1 MGLMVERPR
10 GVTGRRK
17 PAVSILV
24 STMVLL
30 SLVSLFT
37 TSGGATPASVI
48 DLDVTIDPQDAQ
60 ACVTPGQLDTLD
72 FNCTVGVYQPNYFRS
87 EIHLAASVSTG
98 WPVVLAVEAL
108 NIQGSAVMSFP
119 CTVVVPPGASAD
131 TTAKLTVTATHDPLG
146 PSTVSAMANA
156 NITVRPYCDASL
168 RIYPNLIDLAGG
180 ESITLEGKA
189 LNDGNANYTF
199 KLGVDNPH
207 SNIDT
212 RISPTSLRIPHGE
225 SVTFELEI
233 SVQEGISAGLH
244 ALVVELENKRVGN
257 EPFIKVTET
266 VMVDTNPVQAIMKVD
281 PRRVPPGLDVTFDAS
296 GSTTGKGVPRYL
308 FDFGDGIN
316 TGWASD
322 PVVTHAYAK
331 EGEFT
336 ARLTVEGE
344 GGIRST
350 NDASVVV
357 TVTTEGFKSTA
368 EIVSISPNPA
378 PKNDAVTLTGRGT
391 PVPGANIVAYQW
403 VSSIDGVLGGT
414 AILTV
419 TALSSG
425 THTIRFKVQDERGMW
440 SEPATADLEVLPPLS
455 AWVIQV
461 IEPLE
466 GARLGGSTGRVEGTA
481 EFAGV
486 QIDKVEVRI
495 DEGPWR
501 TTSGKFRWSYEFDPS
516 ALEDGDHTLQV
527 RGHAKGAVS
536 QPVSV
541 SFTTGPDPVFGGMMG
556 ELSWTQL
563 ALIGLLGL
571 LIVGMVLFARS
582 RSHAPIL

>member
-17 PAVSILV
+17 QAVSIMV

-30 SLVSLFT
+30 SLVSIFT
-37 TSGGATPASVI
+37 TSDSATPASVMN
-48 DLDVTIDPQDAQ
+48 LSVTIDPQDAV
-60 ACVTPGQLDTLD
+60 ACITPGRSDLLQ
-72 FNCTVGVYQPNYFRS
+72 FNCTVGVYQPSYFRS
-87 EIHLAASVSTG
+87 EIQLVASVSTG
-98 WPVVLAVEAL
+98 WPATLSYKTL
-108 NIQGSAVMSFP
+108 NAQGSAMFYFACSVG
-119 CTVVVPPGASAD
+119 VPSDAVAD

-146 PSTVSAMANA
+146 PTTVSAMDSA
-156 NITVRPYCDASL
+156 NIIVRPYCDASL
-168 RIYPNLIDLAGG
+168 RIHPNLVRLSAA

-189 LNDGNANYTF
+189 FNDGNANYTF
-199 KLGVDNPH
+199 ELGVDNPH

-212 RISPTSLRIPHGE
+212 KLTPTSLKIPHGE

-266 VMVDTNPVQAIMKVD
+266 VMVDTNPVQAVMKVD

-296 GSTTGKGVPRYL
+296 GSTTGEGPPRYL

-316 TGWASD
+316 TGWTSD

-331 EGEFT
+331 EGQFT

-344 GGIRST
+344 GGIKST
-350 NDASVVV
+350 NDASAVV
-357 TVTTEGFKSTA
+357 TVTTEGFKPTA
-368 EIVSISPNPA
+368 EIISISPDPA
-378 PKNDAVTLTGRGT
+378 PKNEAVTMKGRGT

-403 VSSIDGVLGGT
+403 ASSIDGVLGGT

-419 TALSSG
+419 TTISSG
-425 THTIRFKVQDERGMW
+425 THTIRFKVQDERGTW
-440 SEPATADLEVLPPLS
+440 SEPATADLEVLPPQS

-501 TTSGKFRWSYEFDPS
+501 TASGKFRWSYEFDPS

-527 RGHAKGAVS
+527 RGHAKGAIS

-541 SFTTGPDPVFGGMMG
+541 SFTTGPDPAFGSIMG
-556 ELSWTQL
+556 GLSWTQI

-571 LIVGMVLFARS
+571 LIVGMVLFTRS